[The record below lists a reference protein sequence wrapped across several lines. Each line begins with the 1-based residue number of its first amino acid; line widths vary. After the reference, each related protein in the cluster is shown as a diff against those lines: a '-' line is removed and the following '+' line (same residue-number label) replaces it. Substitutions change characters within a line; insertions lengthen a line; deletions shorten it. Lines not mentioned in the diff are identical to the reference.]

1 MGKIMG
7 ILLEM
12 LKVGSGLKGGRVL
25 LFALLLGGL
34 QACKQADFYEKEAL
48 SELAKPGSDIS
59 GGVIITPPTTSE
71 PGDIADGSDSGGS
84 NTGGSNSGGS
94 DSGGSTTPGDNTGG
108 GSSGGGVVVTP
119 PTEPGDNGGSDNG
132 GGNTGGGGGGV
143 VVTPPVDPKPPIEV
157 DPTPIVT
164 LIDKEESFT
173 QNTKKNG
180 DLDIL
185 WVIDDSGSMGDEQDA
200 LAYNFDAF
208 ISEFLKKD
216 VDFQMAITTTDG
228 TTGRNGKQIGNYKLL
243 NSVEAK
249 KNPYVFTNHFKKW
262 VKVGTQGSGR
272 EQGLKTSSAFL
283 DRYQSEFI
291 RKDAYFIVVVLSD
304 EEDQSEEKV
313 QKYVDRL
320 QASKNNKGM
329 IKVYSIVTKK
339 IVQGKQWETIGKRYL
354 EATNTTGGKSADI
367 HEEFHSILQDM
378 GGSILNLVDNFALA
392 QSPYQNKIQVLVD
405 GQIVSS
411 GFSFDTQARVL
422 KFDQNNIPRE
432 GAKITVRYQV
442 EQKQLLSQN

>member
-1 MGKIMG
+1 MG
-7 ILLEM
+7 ILLDV
-12 LKVGSGLKGGRVL
+12 LKAQKGLGSGRAL
-25 LFALLLGGL
+25 LFALLLAGL
-34 QACKQADFYEKEAL
+34 QSCKQADFYEKEAL
-48 SELAKPGSDIS
+48 SELTKPGSEISNGVVIVPPTLSDPGDVADVPDSS
-59 GGVIITPPTTSE
+59 GGNS
-71 PGDIADGSDSGGS
+71 
-84 NTGGSNSGGS
+84 GGSNSGGS
-94 DSGGSTTPGDNTGG
+94 DSGGSTLPGGNNGGDSGG
-108 GSSGGGVVVTP
+108 GSGGVVVTP
-119 PTEPGDNGGSDNG
+119 TDPSTPTNPGNG
-132 GGNTGGGGGGV
+132 GGGT
-143 VVTPPVDPKPPIEV
+143 VVTNPPVDPKPPVVV

-164 LIDKEESFT
+164 LIDKEETFT
-173 QNTKKNG
+173 QNTKKKG

-185 WVIDDSGSMGDEQDA
+185 WVIDNSGSMGDEQDA

-249 KNPYVFTNHFKKW
+249 KNPYVFTNHFKQW

-272 EQGLKTSSAFL
+272 EQGLKTSTAFL

-291 RKDAYFIVVVLSD
+291 RNDAYFVVVVLSD

-320 QASKNNKGM
+320 QGVKTNKGM
-329 IKVYSIVTKK
+329 MKVYSIVTKK
-339 IVQGKQWETIGKRYL
+339 LIKGKDWETLGNRYL
-354 EATNTTGGKSADI
+354 EATNITGGKSGDI
-367 HEEFHSILQDM
+367 HEEFHSLLQDM

-392 QSPYQNKIQVLVD
+392 QSPYQNKIKVLVD
-405 GQIVSS
+405 GQLLSQ
-411 GFSFDTQARVL
+411 GFSFDAQSRVL
-422 KFDQNNIPRE
+422 KFDPNNIPRE
-432 GAKITVRYQV
+432 GAKITIRYQV

>member
-1 MGKIMG
+1 MGKCMG
-7 ILLEM
+7 ILLST
-12 LKVGSGLKGGRVL
+12 LKACACLKGGRVL

-48 SELAKPGSDIS
+48 SELTKPGSDIS
-59 GGVIITPPTTSE
+59 DGVVITPPST
-71 PGDIADGSDSGGS
+71 PDSGDNNS
-84 NTGGSNSGGS
+84 GGSNSGGGN
-94 DSGGSTTPGDNTGG
+94 SGGSTSPGDNNGGDNGG
-108 GSSGGGVVVTP
+108 GGTVVVTP
-119 PTEPGDNGGSDNG
+119 PTDPGDNG
-132 GGNTGGGGGGV
+132 GGNTGGGDNGGGV
-143 VVTPPVDPKPPIEV
+143 VVTPPVDPKPPVVV

-180 DLDIL
+180 DVDIL

-216 VDFQMAITTTDG
+216 IDFRMAITTTDG
-228 TTGRNGKQIGNYKLL
+228 TSSRNGKQVGDYKALT
-243 NSVEAK
+243 SAQAK
-249 KNPYVFTNHFKKW
+249 VNPYVFTTNFKKW

-272 EQGLKTSSAFL
+272 EQGLKTSGAFL
-283 DRYQSEFI
+283 DRYQTDFL
-291 RKDAYFIVVVLSD
+291 RKDAYLVVVVLSD

-320 QASKNNKGM
+320 QSVKTNKGM
-329 IKVYSIVTKK
+329 TKVYSIVTKK
-339 IVQGKQWETIGKRYL
+339 LIKGKDWETLGNRYL
-354 EATNTTGGKSADI
+354 EATNITGGKSGDI
-367 HEEFHSILQDM
+367 HEEFHSLLQDM

-405 GQIVSS
+405 GDRKSV
-411 GFSFDTQARVL
+411 V
-422 KFDQNNIPRE
+422 
-432 GAKITVRYQV
+432 
-442 EQKQLLSQN
+442 